1 MAGLLENKVVI
12 ITGSGRGIGKETAK
26 ICASEGA
33 CVVIN
38 DVDPEPALETLE
50 EIRKNG
56 GKATAYI
63 GDISDESGAKD
74 IVELAKNAF
83 GKIDALVNNAGITRD
98 SLLVR
103 MEVEKWDEIM
113 KVHLRGAF
121 LCTKNVVAEMI
132 KQKNSGSIINLS
144 SPAGL
149 RGNIGQANYASA
161 KAGLMGFTLT
171 LAKELERYKIRVNA
185 IAPIAWTRLTQAI
198 PEDVLK
204 KRGEEFAQKLKS
216 AKPEFVGHLIAF
228 LISDKAQ
235 HITGQIFG
243 VFGEEF
249 HIWSP
254 PKIVFRKQKP
264 GGFQINDYIS
274 ILEEINMWLQKPE
287 ENVG

>member
-1 MAGLLENKVVI
+1 MGLLTDKVVV

-33 CVVIN
+33 RVVIN
-38 DVDPEPALETLE
+38 DIDPEPALETVE

-56 GKATAYI
+56 GQATAYI
-63 GDISDESGAKD
+63 GDISDESAAAD
-74 IVELAKNAF
+74 LINLAKNAF
-83 GKIDALVNNAGITRD
+83 GKIDALVNNAGVTRD
-98 SLLVR
+98 ALLVR
-103 MEVEKWDEIM
+103 METEKWDEIM
-113 KVHLRGAF
+113 RIHLRGAF
-121 LCTKNVVAEMI
+121 LCTKNAVAEMI
-132 KQKNSGSIINLS
+132 KQKTGGVIINLS

-149 RGNIGQANYASA
+149 RGNIGQANYSAA

-216 AKPEFVGHLIAF
+216 AKPEFVGHLISF
-228 LISDKAQ
+228 LISDKAEG
-235 HITGQIFG
+235 ITGQIFG

-254 PKIVFRKQKP
+254 PKIVFRKTKS
-264 GGFQINDYIS
+264 GGFTIHDYVVMLDE
-274 ILEEINMWLQKPE
+274 ILSNIQKPE
-287 ENVG
+287 EGIG